1 MVKWEEYIHDP
12 WLWEYSQKLGR
23 ETWEYSHGY
32 IIYSCSKESRTWVL
46 GVGLGNMFL
55 VTRGPEY
62 AKYSFNQGSF
72 EDLGSS
78 SSSHANSINFLS

>member
-1 MVKWEEYIHDP
+1 MGIFPKIGSGDLGIFP
-12 WLWEYSQKLGR
+12 WVHNIFLQQGIKNLG
-23 ETWEYSHGY
+23 G
-32 IIYSCSKESRTWVL
+32 